1 MASSYRRSRDSL
13 KGWKK
18 VEKEFKAIQP
28 DFDCK
33 WRPLKYCAVLG
44 LVTLFLSLTLLS
56 GCFRDPNVRKHKY
69 LESGQRYSAQG
80 IMRIGEDLSSSG
92 SVQLRFRRTPEDR

>member
-1 MASSYRRSRDSL
+1 M
-13 KGWKK
+13 
-18 VEKEFKAIQP
+18 EKEFKAIQP

-33 WRPLKYCAVLG
+33 WRPLKYCTVLG

-69 LESGQRYSAQG
+69 LESGQ
-80 IMRIGEDLSSSG
+80 
-92 SVQLRFRRTPEDR
+92 P